1 MADLPLSSALRCL
14 MAEDLGTPRHLLERL
29 AADGNLHVR
38 RTAARNPRTPGETIA
53 LLCCIGASAQLTAYA
68 APDRSIERGDLE
80 RATSLGP
87 WSRLLVARHPGT
99 PAALLDRIRIAHGNE
114 SAALREA
121 IAAHP
126 HCPRAA
132 LCTLCV
138 DASPSVRRAAG
149 THPGLDRATLDELVA
164 AGASADLTTLAE
176 PAPIAGTV
184 LAALARRGPWGRVL
198 AARHP
203 DTPPEV
209 IDELA
214 GEKAIDVRLGLAS
227 NPAATEKV
235 LRRSAEPLD
244 KAIAERL
251 AEHPTTPADLLI
263 RLAALADIEVRAR
276 VADHPRLAKADG
288 LALRLAVD
296 GASAVRERIARR
308 DVLSREELDLL
319 AAAGAGDDLLSFGTP
334 DTAFPAESID
344 RLASL
349 GGWGRHLAARHP
361 ATSPTSLAALL
372 TDGDP
377 VVRLAAV
384 SHPHRP
390 RELLALLVLAG
401 SEEDLQGFTRPLSKP
416 GPSPEQLDGLAALGP
431 WARRLAAR
439 HPDTP
444 PSTLI
449 KLADDEHPAVRT
461 DVARHPATP
470 DHIVMRHAGDALPDV
485 RWAVARRE
493 GLPRDVLDILV
504 ADPLPAIRLAVLG
517 YADTAPDLVA
527 RLRQDLDADVR
538 DAANATPIAAD

>member
-1 MADLPLSSALRCL
+1 MADDS
-14 MAEDLGTPRHLLERL
+14 GTPPRLLARL

-38 RTAARNPRTPGETIA
+38 RAAARNTRAPGAIIS
-53 LLCCIGASAQLTAYA
+53 LLRRVGASSQLTAYA
-68 APDRSIERGDLE
+68 TSDSTLEPSDLE
-80 RATSLGP
+80 QAASLGP
-87 WSRLLVARHPGT
+87 WARLIVARHPGA
-99 PAALLDRIRIAHGNE
+99 PAALLDRLRGAHGHE
-114 SAALREA
+114 SIALREA

-126 HCPRAA
+126 HCPEAA
-132 LCTLCV
+132 LRALCV
-138 DASPSVRRAAG
+138 DTSPSVRRAAG
-149 THPGLDRATLDELVA
+149 AHPELDRATLDELVA

-203 DTPPEV
+203 DTPLEV

-308 DVLSREELDLL
+308 GVLSREELDLL

-361 ATSPTSLAALL
+361 ATSPTTLTALL
-372 TDGDP
+372 TDSDP
-377 VVRLAAV
+377 VVRVAAV

-401 SEEDLQGFTRPLSKP
+401 SEEDLQGFTRRRSNT
-416 GPSPEQLDGLAALGP
+416 GPSPEQLEQLAACGP

-439 HPDTP
+439 HSETP

-470 DHIVMRHAGDALPDV
+470 DDVVLRYAGDALPDV